1 MNAQMNVDE
10 CDEESLYLKYLYY
23 QSCIMYLLLT
33 FTFFILGKHV
43 TSNPSVCLLNVC
55 FVFVSLQLVAA
66 KEA

>member
-10 CDEESLYLKYLYY
+10 CDEESLYLKYLYFHVP
-23 QSCIMYLLLT
+23 LT
-33 FTFFILGKHV
+33 ITFFILGKHV

>member
-10 CDEESLYLKYLYY
+10 CDEESLYLKYYLLIF
-23 QSCIMYLLLT
+23 IMYLLLLH
-33 FTFFILGKHV
+33 FFILGKHV

>member
-23 QSCIMYLLLT
+23 HVSCTSYLLT